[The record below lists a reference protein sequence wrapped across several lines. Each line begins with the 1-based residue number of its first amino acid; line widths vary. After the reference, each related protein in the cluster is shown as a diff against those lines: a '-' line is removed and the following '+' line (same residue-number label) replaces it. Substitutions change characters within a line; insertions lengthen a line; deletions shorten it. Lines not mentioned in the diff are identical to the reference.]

1 MIPLVCQPPSHIAEL
16 ASHASSDELRR
27 AYADIDAYSQIGMP
41 GYRLRAYQLEPARA
55 IAKSVLGHD
64 GGQFAVVFSRQAGKD
79 ELLAQLLAYLLT
91 RHALRGGTAVIAAP
105 TFQPQAALSRDRLL
119 ARLDPGRNRL
129 TRTFVDSAVACGL
142 HDGYA
147 VTLGRAAVRFLSAA
161 PGSGARGQTA
171 DLLLVANEAQ
181 DIQPEIWDAVFDPMA
196 SNTNATTV
204 FLGTIWDRGTLLAR
218 QIRHLEE
225 AEQTDGVRRVW
236 RVDWETVAQELPAY
250 GERVRARI
258 AQFGP
263 DHPFIR
269 TEYRLLELDGEGGL
283 FPPSR
288 LAHLRGDHPRRHSA
302 EPGKRYALLLDVAG
316 EEETTATAATFQ
328 ATSRRDATALTV
340 VEIDG
345 DGQRARRPDGKDND
359 LFWPAGRLAD
369 LPSRPVYRVVD
380 RQTWTGIK
388 HVALHDQIVD
398 LARNVWKAS
407 AVVVDATGIGAG
419 LAAFLAAEL
428 GTRRG
433 SSPGIKVV
441 PFIFSAASK
450 STLGWDFLSLIDA
463 GRLKDYADDGTEVT
477 RTYWRQLANTVYDTP
492 PGPGKPLRWSVPA
505 SRGHDDLVMSAALT
519 AVLDRIDWRPRL
531 ARGTS
536 GPYDLFD
543 EEIA

>member
-1 MIPLVCQPPSHIAEL
+1 
-16 ASHASSDELRR
+16 
-27 AYADIDAYSQIGMP
+27 MP
-41 GYRLRAYQLEPARA
+41 GFHMRAYQVEPARA
-55 IAKSVLGHD
+55 IARSVLGHD
-64 GGQFAVVFSRQAGKD
+64 GRQFAIVFSRQAGKD
-79 ELLAQLLAYLLT
+79 ELLAQVLAYLLT

-105 TFQPQAALSRDRLL
+105 TFHPQAALSRDRLL
-119 ARLDPGRNRL
+119 ARLDPGRNRIS
-129 TRTFVDSAVACGL
+129 RTFIDSAIECGL
-142 HDGYA
+142 RDGYA
-147 VTLGRAAVRFLSAA
+147 VTFGRAAARFLSAA

-225 AEQTDGVRRVW
+225 AEQADGVRRVW
-236 RVDWETVAQELPAY
+236 RVDWEAVAQEIPAY
-250 GERVRARI
+250 GDRVRARI

-263 DHPFIR
+263 EHPFIR

-288 LAHLRGDHPRRHSA
+288 LAQLRGDHPRRHSA
-302 EPGKRYALLLDVAG
+302 DPGKRYALLLDVAG
-316 EEETTATAATFQ
+316 EEETTASAATFQ

-345 DGQRARRPDGKDND
+345 GGQGYRLEGDSPDG
-359 LFWPAGRLAD
+359 LRGRGGGD
-369 LPSRPVYRVVD
+369 ESFSSSPPHGDSRVPHSAAALSPLPVYRVVD
-380 RQTWTGIK
+380 RQAWTGIK
-388 HVALHDQIVD
+388 HVALHDRIVD

-428 GTRRG
+428 GARRG
-433 SSPGIKVV
+433 GSPAIRVV
-441 PFIFSAASK
+441 PFVFSAASK
-450 STLGWDFLSLIDA
+450 STLGWDFLSLIDS
-463 GRLKDYADDGTEVT
+463 GRLKEYADDGTDVT

-505 SRGHDDLVMSAALT
+505 SRGHDDLVISAALT

-531 ARGTS
+531 ARGTLDS
-536 GPYDLFD
+536 FFMF
-543 EEIA
+543 EEEFA